1 MNATLRAGA
10 PLLALLLTVGTAAA
24 QEVPVEA
31 GAAPPAAATE
41 EAAPPAGGFR
51 IGGEVK
57 AHFRSSSE
65 ESVALA
71 FPFPPSFIP
80 PGQTQVFSRTV
91 DAGKSLEFSTATLDA
106 SGELGGGVAAKA
118 AVHFSDLYNR
128 NPTSSDDRLRVREA
142 WVRIGAKQEALQ
154 PIPGTSLYL
163 LVGQAPRFSKQVIRR
178 LESYGLWGT
187 AVGRFENPQLQ
198 AGGSFG
204 PNVYWRGS
212 IGNGNPVFFRD
223 TNALAGDNGTP
234 ERVPGAVRPI
244 FESGFPILYDA
255 KAQDVNLGGTFEYG
269 GGIGLRAG
277 DASLG
282 IDVLGWYFER
292 EMQEEARLRG
302 TFYGGDL
309 DLLKG
314 AGFPLPFSGNDKRE
328 LGVNLEASVG
338 GLHLF
343 AQYVDQEIAALPRS
357 GFEAEAAYLIQLN
370 GLWAYRD
377 APVGNWI
384 QAVVRFSTITNDFDA
399 PREFPGP
406 SVGWDW
412 KKYDFGL
419 RFGVVRDVDLT
430 VEYAYHDARG
440 RTRKFHPNE
449 LLATLRAGF

>member
-1 MNATLRAGA
+1 MNATRAGA
-10 PLLALLLTVGTAAA
+10 SLLALLLLSSVAAA
-24 QEVPVEA
+24 QEEPVEA
-31 GAAPPAAATE
+31 GAAPP
-41 EAAPPAGGFR
+41 PAGAAEDAPAPKRFR

-57 AHFRSSSE
+57 THFRSSSE
-65 ESVALA
+65 ESVALR

-80 PGQTQVFSRTV
+80 PGETQVFSRTV
-91 DAGKSLEFSTATLDA
+91 DAGESFELSTASLDA
-106 SGELGGGVAAKA
+106 EGELGGGVAVRAS
-118 AVHFSDLYNR
+118 VHFSDLYNR
-128 NPTSSDDRLRVREA
+128 NPTSSDDRLLVREA
-142 WVRIGAKQEALQ
+142 WIRMGDKHEALQ
-154 PIPGTSLYL
+154 PMPGTSLYL
-163 LVGQAPRFSKQVIRR
+163 LLGQAPRFSKQIIRR

-187 AVGRFENPQLQ
+187 GVGRFENPQLQ
-198 AGGSFG
+198 LGGSFG
-204 PNVYWRGS
+204 KNLYWRGS

-223 TNALAGDNGTP
+223 VNALAGDNGTP

-255 KAQDVNLGGTFEYG
+255 KAQDVNFSGEFEYG
-269 GGIGLRAG
+269 AGLGLRAG
-277 DASLG
+277 DASRG
-282 IDVLGWYFER
+282 IDLLGWYFQR

-314 AGFPLPFSGNDKRE
+314 VAFPLPFSGNDKRE
-328 LGVNLEASVG
+328 WGANLEASAG
-338 GLHLF
+338 GLHVF

-357 GFEAEAAYLIQLN
+357 GFEVEVAYLVSLG

-384 QAVVRFSTITNDFDA
+384 QAVARFSSITNDFEA
-399 PREFPGP
+399 PPEFPGP

-419 RFGVVRDVDLT
+419 RFGLVRDVDLT
-430 VEYAYHDARG
+430 VEYAYNDARG
-440 RTRKFHPNE
+440 RTRSFHPNE